1 VNALANPEVG
11 KYLND
16 HFVSAFQKVSS
27 FKIVQGQK
35 QGGNVASYFCLPDGK
50 VIHAI
55 AGPVNAETFLTEA
68 KWVVDLQ
75 NMASLEAPKH
85 DNRYVAFIRHA
96 HTLRVQKE
104 LGVGEGAALSRAAAG
119 GACAGCGGGGFT
131 GFTAGYPK
139 GMYPGYN
146 PQVAFNRLS
155 TQGKVNLLF
164 SQHPLAGLDQ
174 IYKYVFT
181 TILGQTISTLPV
193 DKT

>member
-16 HFVSAFQKVSS
+16 HFVASFQKVSS

-35 QGGNVASYFCLPDGK
+35 QGGNVASYFCLPNGK

-75 NMASLEAPKH
+75 NMASLEAPNNYNK
-85 DNRYVAFIRHA
+85 YVAFIRHA

-104 LGVGEGAALSRAAAG
+104 MGFGEGAALSRAAAG
-119 GACAGCGGGGFT
+119 GGCAGCAGGGFT
-131 GFTAGYPK
+131 GFTK

-146 PQVAFNRLS
+146 PQMNVRNLS

-164 SQHPLAGLDQ
+164 AQRPLPGLDQ

-181 TILGQTISTLPV
+181 TILGQQISTLPV